1 MNSRQAA
8 AAWTRSRQL
17 EVSQR
22 TRIALNLAL
31 PVSDGEQIRVLTQ
44 EEAATG
50 QAMSEVVSD
59 SRVNIN
65 TAGKDELMTLPG
77 IGASRADA
85 ILEYREQHGGFEDI
99 EEIMQVPGIKEH
111 SFEKLRENI
120 KVGIENGEQGFSS
133 G

>member
-1 MNSRQAA
+1 
-8 AAWTRSRQL
+8 
-17 EVSQR
+17 
-22 TRIALNLAL
+22 
-31 PVSDGEQIRVLTQ
+31 
-44 EEAATG
+44 
-50 QAMSEVVSD
+50 MSEVVSD